1 MRIQHVSLRTL
12 TVSILIVLGSISI
25 FLLFITTLYFRDAA
39 LDSQSKSLSR
49 MVGVA
54 SQEVVKHVHDRS
66 FILGTTLQSRGEF
79 RAAFEKL
86 KRGEGHAAMR
96 EVLNDPFEHGYVN
109 ASALDLIKLR
119 VYDLDLKW
127 MAESSLGTE
136 GLAPQLDPVLFGQAA
151 RRQGAERLKALGGLW
166 HSSAG
171 SLYSE
176 LVPVGGLK
184 IVGYL
189 EVVVNPTFNLA
200 SVAAMT
206 RMPLSLYNAEGK
218 MLYQSQD
225 YAARQGKKNLG
236 VEYILPSSSGA
247 PAYRLVSLDDVEQ
260 LNADMTRS
268 GAIAALAFVILIG
281 VSVMAALW
289 FFNRFLFHPMRA
301 MQNEMERSAQGDI
314 SVTVGGHAVKEFHA
328 LAAAFN
334 IMARKVEGSIR
345 ELQRLSS
352 VDGLTGINN
361 RRHFDLALQSEWQRA
376 QRSGKELS
384 LILLDI
390 DYFKQYNDSYGHL
403 AGDDCLRMMGALLG
417 GTVQRPGDI
426 VARYGGE
433 EFVILLPD
441 TTAQGALFL
450 AEKIMAELASL
461 NLMHALSPLGGRVT
475 ASMGC
480 ATCKVAGP
488 CKAEMLVAEADKALY
503 RAKETGRNRIVA

>member
-1 MRIQHVSLRTL
+1 
-12 TVSILIVLGSISI
+12 
-25 FLLFITTLYFRDAA
+25 
-39 LDSQSKSLSR
+39 

-54 SQEVVKHVHDRS
+54 SQEVVKQVHDRS

-79 RAAFEKL
+79 RDAFDKL
-86 KRGEGHAAMR
+86 KLGAGHAAMH
-96 EVLNDPFEHGYVN
+96 EVLNDPFEHGFVN
-109 ASALDLIKLR
+109 ASTLDLVKLR

-127 MAESSLGTE
+127 MAESGLGAA
-136 GLAPQLDPVLFGQAA
+136 GLVPQLDPVLFGQAVK
-151 RRQGAERLKALGGLW
+151 RQGAERLKGVGGLW
-166 HSSAG
+166 RSAEG
-171 SLYSE
+171 PLYSV
-176 LVPVGGLK
+176 LVPIGGLR

-200 SVAAMT
+200 SVATMT
-206 RMPLSLYNAEGK
+206 RMPLSLHNAEGK
-218 MLYQSQD
+218 MLYQSQG
-225 YAARQGKKNLG
+225 YAARQGKKNLS
-236 VEYILPSSSGA
+236 VEYILSSGSGA
-247 PAYRLVSLDDVEQ
+247 PAYRLVSLDDVEP
-260 LNADMTRS
+260 LNAAMARS
-268 GAIAALAFVILIG
+268 GTIAALAFVILIG
-281 VSVMAALW
+281 VSVMAGLW
-289 FFNRFLFHPMRA
+289 FFNRFLFQPVRT
-301 MQNEMERSAQGDI
+301 MQNEMERSAQGDF
-314 SVTVGGHAVKEFHA
+314 SVTVGGHILKEFHA

-334 IMARKVEGSIR
+334 VMARKVEGSIH

-384 LILLDI
+384 LIMLDV
-390 DYFKQYNDSYGHL
+390 DYFKQYNDTYGHL
-403 AGDDCLRMMGALLG
+403 AGDDCLRIMGALLSG
-417 GTVQRPGDI
+417 AVQRPGDV

-433 EFVILLPD
+433 EFVILLPE

-450 AEKIMAELASL
+450 AEKVMDELASL
-461 NLMHALSPLGGRVT
+461 NLTHALSPLGGRVT